1 MRNQSV
7 DRTWTVCDCK
17 WMCVEGALCVILS
30 FERLK
35 KIRRTTVRRCA
46 LFMCRRAQ
54 FFASSMRG
62 YARDMCRPSVL
73 MHRNWFETAHVP
85 CTSTDAPSSY
95 YALTAHVSRSSRNE
109 SACTWNVREACV
121 FGRAPSVIHAS
132 GVRRMLVEYCTVFAC
147 MRQRARYFSDSSVNC
162 K

>member
-1 MRNQSV
+1 
-7 DRTWTVCDCK
+7 
-17 WMCVEGALCVILS
+17 
-30 FERLK
+30 
-35 KIRRTTVRRCA
+35 
-46 LFMCRRAQ
+46 
-54 FFASSMRG
+54 
-62 YARDMCRPSVL
+62 MCRPSVL

-162 K
+162 KWYVRGSCVIHAWFVCDFFPRHPEHLVNFSTHKHAQTQSVRDLWVLLAWSDVWLAFKEVRLF